1 MITCNEHP
9 RLHARRKPRPS
20 LANLDD
26 QGKIVLP
33 CKPRYP
39 LKGKSFFLARFV
51 ADLTFAPG
59 IRWMQT
65 LRTAELY

>member
-1 MITCNEHP
+1 MRG
-9 RLHARRKPRPS
+9 RLLP
-20 LANLDD
+20 NCDD
-26 QGKIVLP
+26 VGKIVLP

-51 ADLTFAPG
+51 ADLTFVPE
-59 IRWMQT
+59 IHWMPT